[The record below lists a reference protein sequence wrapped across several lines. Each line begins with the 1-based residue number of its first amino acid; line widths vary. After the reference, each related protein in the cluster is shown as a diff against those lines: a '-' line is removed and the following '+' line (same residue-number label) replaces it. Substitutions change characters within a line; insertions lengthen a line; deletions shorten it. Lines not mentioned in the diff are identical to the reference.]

1 MRGKVTGNE
10 HCKIAVRITPA
21 YAGKSVHDR
30 HNAIHCWDHPRLCG
44 EKVSLRAFAVP
55 LLGSPPPMRGKDH
68 VCDEVTKHFRITPAY
83 AGKSLTS
90 EQRDKVLEDHPR
102 LCGEKFQLLCHG
114 HKDQGSPPPMRG
126 KGSKSLM
133 IATCFGITPA
143 YAGKRKKIDVIFEGS
158 EDHPRLCGEKF
169 ASPAPRVNGI
179 GSPPPMRGKEVE
191 GLAPPAGTRITPAY
205 AGKRLLLFRRRLPA

>member
-1 MRGKVTGNE
+1 MRGKALYVSSRDT
-10 HCKIAVRITPA
+10 APA
-21 YAGKSVHDR
+21 
-30 HNAIHCWDHPRLCG
+30 DHPRLCG
-44 EKVSLRAFAVP
+44 EKVLSTQKAAYLT
-55 LLGSPPPMRGKDH
+55 GSPPPMRGKEETFRRFLKYD
-68 VCDEVTKHFRITPAY
+68 RITPAY

-169 ASPAPRVNGI
+169 C
-179 GSPPPMRGKEVE
+179 RGLDNLHAD
-191 GLAPPAGTRITPAY
+191 GITPAY
-205 AGKRLLLFRRRLPA
+205 AGKSLHLLLLE